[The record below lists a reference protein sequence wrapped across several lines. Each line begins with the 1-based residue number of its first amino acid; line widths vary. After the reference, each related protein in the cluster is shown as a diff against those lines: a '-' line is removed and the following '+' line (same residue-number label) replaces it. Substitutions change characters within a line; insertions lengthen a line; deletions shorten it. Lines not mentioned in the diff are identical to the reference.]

1 MSRLTRD
8 GTAEPVSR
16 DQILRHARGQG
27 NIYFTCSDDH
37 EQDWLVHPGSP
48 FIHHTV
54 LQFQHQSES
63 QHGVPTVERIFGS
76 VES

>member
-1 MSRLTRD
+1 MTRMTGSD
-8 GTAEPVSR
+8 CAVVCNL
-16 DQILRHARGQG
+16 I
-27 NIYFTCSDDH
+27 NIHTNIHTYIHIGGIQCL
-37 EQDWLVHPGSP
+37 QYKGIQLLHPGSP
-48 FIHHTV
+48 FIQHTV